1 MAGEQRGKDLRT
13 QAWGGAGEGG
23 LIVFDPATDRGHLL
37 NPASAAV
44 FEACDG
50 RTSRD
55 EMARRVA
62 ERTGLP
68 EDPAIVELALA
79 ELAEAGLLQE
89 PDLAGTH
96 LSRRA
101 LMARLAVGAG
111 VAALL
116 PVIETVVSTS
126 DLAAAST
133 AGPQTAEDSLVAV
146 PKTATTTEGTSVDI
160 TLSTTGGFSDPTSTV
175 FAIATTPGHGD
186 VSLTDDVATYAPTA
200 GFTGTD
206 TFTYI
211 AAQCIPFADA
221 IPLPACPE
229 GNGTVPEAGTAPA
242 TVTITVNPTP
252 TTTSTTSTT
261 EAPTTTAAVAPATAA
276 QPTFTG

>member
-1 MAGEQRGKDLRT
+1 MAGEQRREDLRCDEW
-13 QAWGGAGEGG
+13 AGAGQGG
-23 LIVFDPATDRGHLL
+23 LVVFDPITDRGHLL
-37 NPASAAV
+37 NPASAVV

-68 EDPAIVELALA
+68 EDPAIVELAVS

-89 PDLAGTH
+89 PDLAGSH
-96 LSRRA
+96 LSRRT

-116 PVIETVVSTS
+116 PVIETVMHTS

-133 AGPQTAEDSLVAV
+133 GPQTAEDSLVAV

-160 TLSTTGGFSDPTSTV
+160 TLSTTGGFTDPTSTI
-175 FAIATTPGHGD
+175 FAIATTPGHGA
-186 VSLTDDVATYAPTA
+186 VSLTDDLATYAPTA

-211 AAQCIPFADA
+211 AAQCIPFVDA

-229 GNGTVPEAGTAPA
+229 GNGAVPEAGTAPA
-242 TVTITVNPTP
+242 TVTITVNPI
-252 TTTSTTSTT
+252 TTSTTSTT
-261 EAPTTTAAVAPATAA
+261 EAPTTTASVAPATAA